1 MAITAQQK
9 ANLLGVTSF
18 MFNYAPDQDS
28 FGRFEAI
35 IEANPS
41 FYALGTNLARTEAYQ
56 SQFAEG
62 ITRDE
67 KIDVILG
74 RLGLTEGAGYETG
87 VNFIKARLDAGIPE
101 GQVLMEIGEKMLQDP
116 APAGLEEASA
126 IFQNKI
132 AASEAYLESGIA
144 GYSSDTLPDLLAN
157 ITADA
162 ASVEEA
168 QAAIDAVA
176 NEGET
181 FSLTAA
187 GDDRLFGTEKND
199 TFTAEAGT
207 LQAGDQLL
215 DQSTSD
221 NDTLNAVITNANKGG
236 IAPTLLNIEN
246 VNLDLDVFSGAQFS
260 AANTEGATITASST
274 KQGFNGGFSVSGL
287 GDNTV
292 VAGENVTE
300 LAVTGLEGG
309 VVDTGAA
316 ESATVDM
323 AAGEEVANVT
333 VNGDI
338 ALGLGGGVADAD
350 VLNLTATA
358 DTTVTLTDIA
368 GTGAVSV
375 TEIVGSGEGA
385 ITVQGD
391 LGAVTDITGVDTAV
405 INTDA
410 ATNATDWDV
419 NSISVDV
426 DLTNGLTVADAAN
439 VTIDAEQAGLTITG
453 QSNTGSSVNV
463 SSNLAA
469 LGSVAFANG
478 TLAAA
483 ELELTAAGVEVAS
496 LTANDVALTVN
507 VTDGAEFAVLAGD
520 DISLVGSGNVV
531 VENADA
537 VGTLDASGLD
547 GELELTTTV
556 ANTAGIEVNG
566 AVGNNTVEF
575 ANSGETNFV
584 GQAGNDQVTFSAA
597 FADEATI
604 ITNAGDDTVTLEADV
619 TGTMAINFGEGNDT
633 LEVANGVDL
642 SDGTISL
649 VGLENV
655 VIATSATFAAEQLSG
670 AEYSVA
676 GDEGQAAFTVEGTS
690 DSTSIDL
697 SGLDLNRT
705 IDTGITGV
713 TIDLTAGG
721 SSVIGTS
728 IADTIEGLNAA
739 KDYTLTLG
747 GGADTVTDL
756 VAGAGSVTITD
767 FDADNDTLSDNTGT
781 ALTAAHQAGSI
792 STADAATLADAIAA
806 AYTSAAGA
814 SVTLV
819 AGDVLTFEYDGNAYA
834 IIEAAGTSATAYAAD
849 EDTLIT
855 LQGVSEADLNA
866 AIA

>member
-18 MFNYAPDQDS
+18 MFNFAPDQAS
-28 FGRFEAI
+28 YARFEAR

-41 FYALGTNLARTEAYQ
+41 FYALGTDLARTEAYT

-62 ITRDE
+62 ATRAE
-67 KIDVILG
+67 KIDLILG
-74 RLGLTEGAGYETG
+74 RLGLTEGEGYERG
-87 VNFIKARLDAGIPE
+87 VNFINQRLDAGIPE
-101 GQVLMEIGEKMLQDP
+101 GQVLMEIGEKLLQDTP
-116 APAGLEEASA
+116 PTGLEDAAA
-126 IFQNKI
+126 ILKNKM
-132 AASEAYLESGIA
+132 AASEAYLESGIE
-144 GYSSDTLPDLLAN
+144 GYSSETLPDLLAN

-181 FSLTAA
+181 VSLTAA
-187 GDDRLFGTEKND
+187 GDDRLFGTENND

-338 ALGLGGGVADAD
+338 ALGVDTAD

-358 DTTVTLTDIA
+358 DTTVTLTDVV

-405 INTDA
+405 VT
-410 ATNATDWDV
+410 TNANASDWDV
-419 NSISVDV
+419 NTISIADDV
-426 DLTNGLTVADAAN
+426 AALTVADAAN
-439 VTIDAEQAGLTITG
+439 VAIAEEQTGLTITG
-453 QSNTGSSVNV
+453 QSNTGSTVNV
-463 SSNLAA
+463 TSGLTAI
-469 LGSVAFANG
+469 G
-478 TLAAA
+478 TLAFAGTTLASA
-483 ELELTAAGVEVAS
+483 ELELSAANVEVAS

-520 DISLVGSGNVV
+520 DISLVGSGNAV

-547 GELELTTTV
+547 GELELTTTA
-556 ANTAGIEVNG
+556 ANAAGIEVNG

-604 ITNAGDDTVTLEADV
+604 ITNAGDDTVTLKADI

-676 GDEGQAAFTVEGTS
+676 GDAGQAAFIVEGTANS
-690 DSTSIDL
+690 SSIDL

-713 TIDLTAGG
+713 TVDLTAGG
-721 SSVIGTS
+721 TTVTGTS
-728 IADTIEGLNAA
+728 VADTIQGIDVTA
-739 KDYTLTLG
+739 DYTLTLG
-747 GGADTVTDL
+747 GGADAVHSLT
-756 VAGAGSVTITD
+756 AGAGSVTITD
-767 FDADNDTLSDNTGT
+767 FDADNDGLFSDAGTT
-781 ALTAAHQAGSI
+781 ALAADIEFGSI
-792 STADAATLADAIAA
+792 TTAQAATFNDAATLAFANGGTAA
-806 AYTSAAGA
+806 
-814 SVTLV
+814 LV
-819 AGDVLTFEYDGNAYA
+819 NQVVSFEYDGSAYIVINDGTNA
-834 IIEAAGTSATAYAAD
+834 GFSAAD
-849 EDTLIT
+849 DLVIE
-855 LQGVSEADLNA
+855 LQGITETEVA